1 VTSTAPI
8 WSLALF
14 GALLGAIIG
23 SFVATLVLRWPA
35 DQSVARGRS
44 ACDGCGKALSAI
56 DLVPLASYIA
66 YRGRARCCGT
76 PIAPLHPLTEL
87 LAAAVGAIAFGFA
100 PMPDA
105 LAGALFGWI
114 LLALA
119 LLDWRHLWLPE
130 RLTIGLAIAGLA
142 IGWLGIGAPLPDRL
156 IGGIVGFVAFEAV
169 RLGYRWLR
177 GREGMGGGDVRLFG
191 AIGLWLG
198 WRSLPIVLLVASLA
212 GLAWALVLV
221 VRRMGPVGKLPFGAF
236 LSLAAWLVWLVGQI
250 A

>member
-1 VTSTAPI
+1 
-8 WSLALF
+8 
-14 GALLGAIIG
+14 
-23 SFVATLVLRWPA
+23 
-35 DQSVARGRS
+35 
-44 ACDGCGKALSAI
+44 
-56 DLVPLASYIA
+56 
-66 YRGRARCCGT
+66 
-76 PIAPLHPLTEL
+76 
-87 LAAAVGAIAFGFA
+87 
-100 PMPDA
+100 
-105 LAGALFGWI
+105 
-114 LLALA
+114 
-119 LLDWRHLWLPE
+119 
-130 RLTIGLAIAGLA
+130 
-142 IGWLGIGAPLPDRL
+142 
-156 IGGIVGFVAFEAV
+156 V